1 MIKEIKMPAEKLD
14 IRIGALAV
22 TKGFITPE
30 QLVEAL
36 IIQVN
41 ENLYQSKH
49 RLIGEIL
56 LEKEYI
62 TIAQISAVLEAMD
75 IFEA

>member
-1 MIKEIKMPAEKLD
+1 MPAEKHD
-14 IRIGALAV
+14 ARFGALAV

-30 QLVEAL
+30 QMVEAL
-36 IIQVN
+36 KIQVR
-41 ENLYQSKH
+41 ENLNQSKH

-56 LEKEYI
+56 REKEYI
-62 TIAQISAVLEAMD
+62 TTAQINTVLESMD

>member
-1 MIKEIKMPAEKLD
+1 MPAEKLD
-14 IRIGALAV
+14 IRFGALAV

-36 IIQVN
+36 KIQVH
-41 ENLYQSKH
+41 ENLKLSKH

-56 LEKEYI
+56 REKEYL
-62 TIAQISAVLEAMD
+62 TTAQINAVLDSMD
-75 IFEA
+75 IFEV

>member
-1 MIKEIKMPAEKLD
+1 MPAEKLD
-14 IRIGALAV
+14 VRIGALAV

-56 LEKEYI
+56 REKEYL
-62 TIAQISAVLEAMD
+62 TTAQNNAVLESMD

>member
-1 MIKEIKMPAEKLD
+1 MPAEKLD

-36 IIQVN
+36 RIQVN
-41 ENLYQSKH
+41 ENLNQSKH
-49 RLIGEIL
+49 RLIGDIL

-62 TIAQISAVLEAMD
+62 TTAQINTVLEAMD

>member
-1 MIKEIKMPAEKLD
+1 L
-14 IRIGALAV
+14 ALWPLQ
-22 TKGFITPE
+22 KNLSRP

-36 IIQVN
+36 KIQVK
-41 ENLYQSKH
+41 ENLSQSKH

-56 LEKEYI
+56 REKEYI
-62 TIAQISAVLEAMD
+62 TTAQINAVLESMD

>member
-1 MIKEIKMPAEKLD
+1 MPTEKLD
-14 IRIGALAV
+14 IRFGALAV
-22 TKGFITPE
+22 TKEFITPE

-36 IIQVN
+36 KIQVN
-41 ENLYQSKH
+41 ENLKQSKH

-56 LEKEYI
+56 REKEYI
-62 TIAQISAVLEAMD
+62 TTAQTNAVLESMD